1 MLAYQDL
8 MDYSERLMRNAI
20 RALPDGDYAAET
32 TIDGFLDDAEAKRR
46 DLKIKATLKV
56 RGDEMTV
63 DLTGTA
69 PQVDDRPINM
79 PLEGTVDCAIWLTL
93 RSILLD
99 SAIYGNV
106 PQNGG
111 LTRPDPYRRAEG
123 NARESRTSRRRSS
136 HASVRAMRSP
146 TR

>member
-1 MLAYQDL
+1 

-32 TIDGFLDDAEAKRR
+32 TIDESRRPRGEAPRPEDQGDAESARRR
-46 DLKIKATLKV
+46 DHGL
-56 RGDEMTV
+56 

-99 SAIYGNV
+99 SVIHGNV

-111 LTRPDPYRRAEG
+111 LTRPIHIVAPKGTLA
-123 NARESRTSRRRSS
+123 NPNFPAPVI
-136 HASVRAMRSP
+136 ALLAP
-146 TR
+146 ATRLPIR

>member
-8 MDYSERLMRNAI
+8 MDYSGRLMRNAI
-20 RALPDGDYAAET
+20 RALPDGDCAAET
-32 TIDGFLDDAEAKRR
+32 TIDGFPDDEEAKRR

-56 RGDEMTV
+56 RGDEITV

-79 PLEGTVDCAIWLTL
+79 PLEGIVDCAIWLTL

-99 SAIYGNV
+99 SAVYGNV
-106 PQNGG
+106 PQNMGWRV
-111 LTRPDPYRRAEG
+111 RP
-123 NARESRTSRRRSS
+123 TLSRRREPLRTPTSQRESS
-136 HASVRAMRSP
+136 RVSVRAMRSL
-146 TR
+146 TRS